1 MLNIA
6 GGTAWLTSIFTD
18 CSVASRVVVMV
29 QWLAH
34 PTSNQGDAGSIPTH
48 GTLRFSFKK
57 DQSVMVH
64 CYWLV
69 TTSLDFQ
76 PSSYTHTN
84 SKKILFRMSPIERT
98 ELTIY

>member
-1 MLNIA
+1 MELRFLLGFLFCGKLEKSTLMEKSLNQK
-6 GGTAWLTSIFTD
+6 LSCTSN
-18 CSVASRVVVMV
+18 RVVVMV

-48 GTLRFSFKK
+48 GTLRFSFNKV
-57 DQSVMVH
+57 QSVVVH

-76 PSSYTHTN
+76 PSSYTQN
-84 SKKILFRMSPIERT
+84 Y
-98 ELTIY
+98 IYIYI

>member
-1 MLNIA
+1 MTNTYA
-6 GGTAWLTSIFTD
+6 VNGNRTRVPW
-18 CSVASRVVVMV
+18 VVVMV

-57 DQSVMVH
+57 DQSVVVH

-76 PSSYTHTN
+76 PSSYTQN
-84 SKKILFRMSPIERT
+84 
-98 ELTIY
+98 YN

>member
-1 MLNIA
+1 
-6 GGTAWLTSIFTD
+6 
-18 CSVASRVVVMV
+18 MV

-57 DQSVMVH
+57 DQSVVVH

-76 PSSYTHTN
+76 PSSYTQN
-84 SKKILFRMSPIERT
+84 
-98 ELTIY
+98 YN